1 MLFQFPNSITS
12 DNEMNADSQLEPFL
26 TVLIISKREKKSR
39 SEHNVVGMRLLA
51 LQIFLNC
58 HLIN

>member
-26 TVLIISKREKKSR
+26 TVLIISEREKKISERTQCSR
-39 SEHNVVGMRLLA
+39 DEIARATNLP
-51 LQIFLNC
+51 
-58 HLIN
+58 